1 MYSDQHL
8 NAVFEFTQNKIEG
21 REKLGDKYIKT
32 TSKTTIV
39 CIRVINSCK
48 EGEAIDLK
56 DI

>member
-48 EGEAIDLK
+48 DGEAIDLK